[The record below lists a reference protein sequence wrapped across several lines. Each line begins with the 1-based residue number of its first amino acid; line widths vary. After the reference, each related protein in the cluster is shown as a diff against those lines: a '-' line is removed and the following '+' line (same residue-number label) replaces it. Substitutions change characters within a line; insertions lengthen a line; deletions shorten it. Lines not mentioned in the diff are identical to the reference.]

1 MLIIKEGLTD
11 PSQGVRDACTEFLKA
26 SMIIEEEK
34 SYSLI
39 PDLSHLFK
47 VIDCK
52 QLFVKEYYIQ
62 LPFIIMRFIFQLVA
76 ESEEDVSVARY
87 IETILTKLKSKAGV
101 IDTRPD

>member
-47 VIDCK
+47 LID
-52 QLFVKEYYIQ
+52 
-62 LPFIIMRFIFQLVA
+62 
-76 ESEEDVSVARY
+76 
-87 IETILTKLKSKAGV
+87 
-101 IDTRPD
+101 